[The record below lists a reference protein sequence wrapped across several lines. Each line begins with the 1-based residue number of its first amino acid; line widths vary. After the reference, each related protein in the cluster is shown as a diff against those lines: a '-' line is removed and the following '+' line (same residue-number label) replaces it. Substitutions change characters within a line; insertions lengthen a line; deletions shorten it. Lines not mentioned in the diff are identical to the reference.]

1 MALRGFRSFASYGVM
16 PQRMPLI
23 STFVDHMDR
32 PRAEQVILLRGA
44 EMGLHRR
51 LEVAGILAKAYE
63 TLQFKANESEG

>member
-1 MALRGFRSFASYGVM
+1 
-16 PQRMPLI
+16 MPLI